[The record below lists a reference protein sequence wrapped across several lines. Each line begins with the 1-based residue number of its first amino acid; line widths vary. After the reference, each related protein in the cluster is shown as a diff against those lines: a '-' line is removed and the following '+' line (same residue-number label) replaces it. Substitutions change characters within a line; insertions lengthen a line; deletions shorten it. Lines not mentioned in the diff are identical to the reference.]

1 MILHQRLAAPADAGQ
16 QAITCMCASSS
27 QGARLAAETAWAA
40 EAHADELAQA
50 EGYSRAAGEMA
61 VQLCQEYAETLK

>member
-1 MILHQRLAAPADAGQ
+1 MILHQRLLRRPTRASKR
-16 QAITCMCASSS
+16 IICMCASSS
-27 QGARLAAETAWAA
+27 QGSRLAAETAWAA

-50 EGYSRAAGEMA
+50 EGCSRAAREMA

>member
-1 MILHQRLAAPADAGQ
+1 
-16 QAITCMCASSS
+16 MCASSS

-61 VQLCQEYAETLK
+61 VQLCQEYAESLK

>member
-1 MILHQRLAAPADAGQ
+1 
-16 QAITCMCASSS
+16 MCASSS
-27 QGARLAAETAWAA
+27 QGARLEAETAWAA